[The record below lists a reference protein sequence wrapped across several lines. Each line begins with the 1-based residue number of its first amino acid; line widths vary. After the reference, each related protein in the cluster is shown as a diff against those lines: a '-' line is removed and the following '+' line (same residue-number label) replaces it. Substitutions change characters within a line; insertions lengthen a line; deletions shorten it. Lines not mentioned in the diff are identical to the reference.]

1 MIQKTLIS
9 IFTFLTCILFLRLGP
24 QAQEESAIL
33 DDKQYANLFSSYPIK
48 EDIED
53 PIIIVIDPGHSTQ
66 FNYDQEPIAPG
77 SDITKRKY
85 GVGTAGNI
93 TGVMER
99 DIVLNV
105 SFILKDLL
113 LENDYIVYMTRD
125 DHLDMLGN
133 IERVNIAN
141 YLNADFMIR
150 VHCDSSIYT
159 SNDGASVLYPAPI
172 YYAVDI
178 AETSRVYGNIVL
190 DTLIDEMGMDR
201 FGSFE
206 RDDQTGFN
214 FSKVPN
220 IVIEMGFLS
229 NPAEEQLLIQ
239 ESYQLRLAYAL
250 YKGIENIFNPEEN
263 LS

>member
-1 MIQKTLIS
+1 MIAKTVFLI
-9 IFTFLTCILFLRLGP
+9 LTTLACILFLSLMP
-24 QAQEESAIL
+24 QANEITFSL
-33 DDKQYANLFSSYPIK
+33 VDKQYAQLINHYPIK
-48 EDIED
+48 EETD
-53 PIIIVIDPGHSTQ
+53 PVIIVIDPGHSTQ
-66 FNYDQEPIAPG
+66 FNYDQEPVAPG
-77 SDITKRKY
+77 VDITKRKY

-99 DIVLNV
+99 DINLNV

-113 LENDYIVYMTRD
+113 LDHDYIVYMTRD

-141 YLNADFMIR
+141 YVNADLMIR
-150 VHCDSSIYT
+150 IHCDSSNYISY
-159 SNDGASVLYPAPI
+159 DGASVLYPAPM

-178 AETSRVYGNIVL
+178 AKTSKDYGNIIL
-190 DTLIDEMGMDR
+190 DTLISEIGMDR
-201 FGSFE
+201 FGSYE

-214 FSKVPN
+214 FSKIPN

-239 ESYQLRLAYAL
+239 ESYQDRLAHAL
-250 YKGIENIFNPEEN
+250 FKGIENIFNPK
-263 LS
+263 

>member
-1 MIQKTLIS
+1 MMGKTVFLILS
-9 IFTFLTCILFLRLGP
+9 ILCISLFVTLYP
-24 QAQEESAIL
+24 QATEEVFFAE
-33 DDKQYANLFSSYPIK
+33 DKQYDELIDDYPFKTIN
-48 EDIED
+48 D
-53 PIIIVIDPGHSTQ
+53 PIVIVIDPGHSTQ
-66 FNYDQEPIAPG
+66 FNYEQEPIAPG

-113 LENDYIVYMTRD
+113 KDHEYIVYMTRD

-141 YLNADFMIR
+141 YLNADLMIR
-150 VHCDSSIYT
+150 VHCDSSIYK
-159 SNDGASVLYPAPI
+159 SNDGASILYPAPI

-178 AETSRVYGNIVL
+178 AQTSQEYGEIIL
-190 DTLIDEMGMDR
+190 DTLIDEIGMDR

-214 FSKVPN
+214 FSKIPN
-220 IVIEMGFLS
+220 IVVEMGFLS

-239 ESYQLRLAYAL
+239 ESYQLRLAHAL
-250 YKGIENIFNPEEN
+250 FKGIENIFHPKEN